1 MEWRRDCKFT
11 LVALVL
17 GLALGARLR
26 AVLAL
31 VLVAGAAHREPAD
44 VAGGEDVPLRRGAH
58 AVAADLAHLPAPAP
72 PRLLHTHSRL
82 QDSVFLS
89 QDPPPNTKRNA
100 AGLGSPAT
108 HHAVRVALH
117 GRRARQEPTRE
128 LAWVEPSRHEPA
140 PLPRSEQGGGAR
152 ISTASPAARVLVLV
166 VGRSGAGGL
175 TMRGGGEEGGEKRTG
190 HRTAPMEEAAATWV
204 GSAVA
209 FDAMGLRI
217 DKRLLQRGE
226 AILRISS

>member
-72 PRLLHTHSRL
+72 PRLLHTHTADRKIQSFSPKIHPPQHETECSWAGISRH
-82 QDSVFLS
+82 SPRRPRR
-89 QDPPPNTKRNA
+89 PPWHASSPRTDEGA
-100 AGLGSPAT
+100 SLG
-108 HHAVRVALH
+108 
-117 GRRARQEPTRE
+117 RAEPTRAGTTPE
-128 LAWVEPSRHEPA
+128 IRAGR
-140 PLPRSEQGGGAR
+140 GAR

-190 HRTAPMEEAAATWV
+190 HRTAPMEEAAAT
-204 GSAVA
+204 
-209 FDAMGLRI
+209 
-217 DKRLLQRGE
+217 
-226 AILRISS
+226 